1 MKKET
6 RNLIIIMII
15 LIVIDQISK
24 ILITNLLNDNVLV
37 IIPKFLKFIYVENTG
52 AAFGI
57 LSGNI
62 FILILISLG
71 LIYYIYE
78 EIKRNKSSKVVF
90 SYTLVLS
97 GALGNLIDRIFRGYV
112 VDFVSF
118 TLFNKEMAVFNIAD
132 SYITVGVI
140 LLLYFLIKEFYNES
154 YRYKMCKRT

>member
-1 MKKET
+1 
-6 RNLIIIMII
+6 MII

-118 TLFNKEMAVFNIAD
+118 TLFKKEMAVFNIAD
-132 SYITVGVI
+132 SYITIGVI
-140 LLLYFLIKEFYNES
+140 LLLYFLIKEFYNERVS
-154 YRYKMCKRT
+154 SK

>member
-140 LLLYFLIKEFYNES
+140 LLLYFFL
-154 YRYKMCKRT
+154 

>member
-90 SYTLVLS
+90 PYTLVLS

-132 SYITVGVI
+132 SYITIGVI
-140 LLLYFLIKEFYNES
+140 LLLYFLIKEFYNERVS
-154 YRYKMCKRT
+154 SK

>member
-118 TLFNKEMAVFNIAD
+118 TLFKKEMAVFNIAD
-132 SYITVGVI
+132 SYITIGVI
-140 LLLYFLIKEFYNES
+140 LLLYFLIKEFYNERVS
-154 YRYKMCKRT
+154 SK

>member
-140 LLLYFLIKEFYNES
+140 LLLYFLIKEFYNERVS
-154 YRYKMCKRT
+154 SK